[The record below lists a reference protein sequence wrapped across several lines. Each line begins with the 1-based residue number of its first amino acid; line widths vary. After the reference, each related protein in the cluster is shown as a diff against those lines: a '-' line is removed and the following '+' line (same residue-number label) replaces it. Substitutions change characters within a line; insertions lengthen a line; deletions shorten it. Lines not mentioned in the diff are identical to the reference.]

1 MDLSSLDLSDL
12 FKGALETVQANRQEV
27 NGLDGYNG
35 NHGDNMVDNIRT
47 IVESLASKGGAP
59 PAEALRHAGEA
70 LQSQGRGGTSQYY
83 ARGLGDVA
91 ERFEG
96 RSSLDE
102 GDVVSMVQS
111 LLGGIPSEGHEE
123 RPEPG
128 GSVLDQIIGLGGSQ
142 PTQAGGGILDQIM
155 GMVGGQAAQPQAAP
169 QPPAQDDGVDMGDV
183 LEALLPA
190 GLAFLQARQ
199 SGADT
204 AGAVGQA
211 LMSVLLGG
219 RVNPLQAATP
229 RAAAGGLIAQSILKA
244 LAGRR

>member
-1 MDLSSLDLSDL
+1 MDLSSLDLSEL
-12 FKGALETVQANRQEV
+12 FRSALETVQANRQEV
-27 NGLDGYNG
+27 NSLDGYNG

-47 IVESLASKGGAP
+47 IVESLAARGSAP
-59 PAEALRHAGEA
+59 PAEALKHASEA

-91 ERFEG
+91 EQFEG
-96 RSSLDE
+96 RSNLDE

-111 LLGGIPSEGHEE
+111 ILGGIPSEGHVE
-123 RPEPG
+123 RPGPG

-142 PTQAGGGILDQIM
+142 PAQAGGGILDQIM
-155 GMVGGQAAQPQAAP
+155 GMVGGRPAQPQAAP
-169 QPPAQDDGVDMGDV
+169 QGDGVDMGDV

-211 LMSVLLGG
+211 LMSALLGG